1 MPVKPYY
8 HRSPMSA
15 LRAAPL
21 GPGQARMNYRF
32 LSEMYQAAYVYQSDF
47 AMWEGLFRLACII
60 HDHPLDEP
68 ICGQIYEK
76 IHQQGAEGD
85 FAGDP
90 VGNLQIARAALALY
104 EYANSRDIL
113 KSVLLCCS
121 WISVH
126 WEEVVSNN
134 SIRRNPAD
142 LMEFLVKVYWYTGKK
157 PILSLCDKLR
167 REAVNWTGLL
177 QTYSIKR
184 PTSMMASWLEMRAG
198 IDREADADE
207 GQYVRQYMLT
217 HAETLA
223 DGLRATSMNAIYSG
237 SGDEAQAAKNGWGRI
252 SHWHGAVCGGTT
264 ADESVQGNDPS
275 IAIDGASVCAWGEAF
290 LVQFLQDD
298 ASWAIDE
305 FDTLLHNAIPAT
317 IVAGRLTPYQ
327 RVNMV
332 EKTPLIRE
340 CYHTH
345 PSDEQRKRVLVR
357 LCRVAARAASSV
369 VMTTPHGADVI
380 LYVSGEYDFQMNE
393 KAFRA
398 SIKRL
403 SDTSMQILLQGKEE
417 TESVIRLHIPEWM
430 KGVQLAVN
438 GKSQKADVE
447 NGFVALRM
455 VWHHGDLISLIWEPN
470 VRTVETFHQG
480 RAVFMDNIL
489 MALDVSDR
497 DWKVALVG
505 EPYLEDGRVH
515 VSLGA
520 VNNWEQANG
529 VTKPLPVQPKVTGKL
544 EDAVLV
550 PYISSP
556 VRMSVFPRGVV

>member
-1 MPVKPYY
+1 
-8 HRSPMSA
+8 MSA

-60 HDHPLDEP
+60 HDQPLDEP

-126 WEEVVSNN
+126 WEEVISNN

-305 FDTLLHNAIPAT
+305 FDKLLHNAIPAT

-380 LYVSGEYDFQMNE
+380 LYVSGLCFCVPCL
-393 KAFRA
+393 
-398 SIKRL
+398 L
-403 SDTSMQILLQGKEE
+403 SGRPVQGYP
-417 TESVIRLHIPEWM
+417 TGVSVVGCSAPRTSVIAVDHGLCNVQVRAVGDIAYQLIVFRSGTSAKPDVFRVRNYHVVLSGACTRHAGDGGLVDGEPS
-430 KGVQLAVN
+430 GVAVE
-438 GKSQKADVE
+438 GCVAPHKSV
-447 NGFVALRM
+447 
-455 VWHHGDLISLIWEPN
+455 
-470 VRTVETFHQG
+470 
-480 RAVFMDNIL
+480 RAVFHGCGHKHFIAVVDRCKES
-489 MALDVSDR
+489 VSQTCS
-497 DWKVALVG
+497 VPPVG
-505 EPYLEDGRVH
+505 TSWIWASDSATFRR
-515 VSLGA
+515 A
-520 VNNWEQANG
+520 
-529 VTKPLPVQPKVTGKL
+529 K
-544 EDAVLV
+544 
-550 PYISSP
+550 
-556 VRMSVFPRGVV
+556 

>member
-1 MPVKPYY
+1 
-8 HRSPMSA
+8 
-15 LRAAPL
+15 
-21 GPGQARMNYRF
+21 
-32 LSEMYQAAYVYQSDF
+32 
-47 AMWEGLFRLACII
+47 
-60 HDHPLDEP
+60 
-68 ICGQIYEK
+68 
-76 IHQQGAEGD
+76 
-85 FAGDP
+85 
-90 VGNLQIARAALALY
+90 
-104 EYANSRDIL
+104 
-113 KSVLLCCS
+113 
-121 WISVH
+121 
-126 WEEVVSNN
+126 
-134 SIRRNPAD
+134 
-142 LMEFLVKVYWYTGKK
+142 
-157 PILSLCDKLR
+157 
-167 REAVNWTGLL
+167 
-177 QTYSIKR
+177 
-184 PTSMMASWLEMRAG
+184 
-198 IDREADADE
+198 
-207 GQYVRQYMLT
+207 
-217 HAETLA
+217 
-223 DGLRATSMNAIYSG
+223 
-237 SGDEAQAAKNGWGRI
+237 
-252 SHWHGAVCGGTT
+252 
-264 ADESVQGNDPS
+264 
-275 IAIDGASVCAWGEAF
+275 
-290 LVQFLQDD
+290 
-298 ASWAIDE
+298 
-305 FDTLLHNAIPAT
+305 
-317 IVAGRLTPYQ
+317 
-327 RVNMV
+327 MV